1 MNSSVLALIAI
12 VWIFIAYKW
21 YGSFIEKKLIEP
33 NPDNPTPAVA
43 MNDGVDFYPAKPMV
57 LFGHHFASIAGA
69 GPILGPVAAVLAFG
83 WGASVL
89 WILIG
94 VVFFGAVH
102 DYTTMMISVRYQ
114 GRSIPDVAKEIVS
127 PKARMLFMVFVW
139 LALILVIAVFGVVA
153 SKTLT
158 STPQIV
164 FPTFSILLIAMLFGW
179 MVYKKGVNLSVG
191 TVIAIALLFL
201 SIYIGMKMPLSLP
214 FENPKTVFT
223 TWFIILMAYGFVAS
237 ILPVW
242 LLLQP
247 RDYIANWVLMIGLA
261 LGFVGLFTSGL
272 PINAPAHL
280 GFVSAANVPMWPML
294 FITIACGAISGF
306 HSLVASGTSAKQLAN
321 EKDGKLIGFGG
332 MLVEG
337 VLAILAV
344 LAVAA
349 GLHWVPQGAS
359 DPWALELFKDGGAI
373 KIFGGGYGHF
383 VANIVGPTFGILF
396 GITMLKTFVMTT
408 LDTSVRLT
416 RFITT
421 ELFGEKMPV
430 FKQRWVASL
439 VPVILAY
446 FLGSSGKWLVI
457 WPVFGA
463 SNQLV
468 AALALL
474 VATAYFLSKGKPAKY
489 TLYPGI
495 FMLVT
500 TMAALVYQGYDFLVV
515 KGNVILG
522 ATAVILL
529 VLALVVASDSWKMFK
544 ELGEKKVEA

>member
-1 MNSSVLALIAI
+1 VNSSVLALIAI
-12 VWIFIAYKW
+12 VWLFIAYKW
-21 YGSFIEKKLIEP
+21 YGSIIEKKLVEP
-33 NPDNPTPAVA
+33 NPDNPTPAVT
-43 MNDGVDFYPAKPMV
+43 MNDGVDFYPAKPMI

-83 WGASVL
+83 WGVSAL

-102 DYTTMMISVRYQ
+102 DYTTLMISVRYQ
-114 GRSIPDVAKEIVS
+114 GRSIPDVAKEVVS
-127 PKARMLFMVFVW
+127 PKARVLFMVFVW

-153 SKTLT
+153 SNTLA
-158 STPQIV
+158 STPQVV
-164 FPTFSILLIAMLFGW
+164 FPTFSILFIAMFFGW
-179 MVYKKGVNLSVG
+179 MVYRKGVNLTVG
-191 TVIAIALLFL
+191 TVIALALLFL
-201 SIYIGMKMPLSLP
+201 SIFIGMKMPLSLP
-214 FENPKTVFT
+214 FEDPHTVFT
-223 TWFIILMAYGFVAS
+223 VWFVILITYGFVAS

-272 PINAPAHL
+272 PINAPVHL
-280 GFVSAANVPMWPML
+280 GFVSAAKVPMWPML

-306 HSLVASGTSAKQLAN
+306 HSLVASGTTAKQLAN
-321 EKDGKLIGFGG
+321 EKDGKLIGYGG

-337 VLAILAV
+337 VLAILAL

-359 DPWALELFKDGGAI
+359 DPWALEAFKDGGAI

-383 VANIVGPTFGILF
+383 VAKIVGPTFGILF

-408 LDTSVRLT
+408 LDTCVRLS

-430 FKQRWVASL
+430 LKQRWAASL
-439 VPVILAY
+439 VPVIVAY
-446 FLGSSGKWLVI
+446 LLGSSGKWQVI
-457 WPVFGA
+457 WPMFGA

-474 VATAYFLSKGKPAKY
+474 VATSYFLSKGKSGKY

-500 TMAALVYQGYDFLVV
+500 TIAALVYQGYDFLVV

-522 ATAVILL
+522 VTAVILL
-529 VLALVVASDSWKMFK
+529 VLALVVSSDAWRMFR
-544 ELGEKKVEA
+544 EIGEKKVEA